1 MLSHVQIVRK
11 LQTEPLSTT
20 GVGSSLITLPEGFNT
35 QDWEVIGFIQDQ
47 DTGAIVAAAR
57 AGS

>member
-1 MLSHVQIVRK
+1 VQIVRK